1 MTMLLSIIV
10 PTFKPQKTYFEEC
23 LFSLFNQTMFHYLY
37 EVIVVLNGDID
48 TQYTDM
54 ILDIFA
60 YKPAGLYCRLI
71 KTDQA
76 GVSNARN
83 LGIDA
88 AKGQYI
94 GFVDD
99 DDIVSSDYLEEL
111 CKISSRNIVGVSNVH
126 TFRKTIEEKEDNFFA
141 CRIIQQRECQYSLF
155 RNRAILAFPVAKLIH
170 RDIIG
175 NRRFNPRF
183 KNGEDALF
191 MTEIS
196 DLIGGFRFTKGYTT
210 YYVRERAGSASRRPL
225 KRGQLCWDTF
235 MLIKAYVSIY
245 LSSPFSYNFLLF
257 ASRIPGSIKGAI
269 KLSRN
274 TAFF

>member
-126 TFRKTIEEKEDNFFA
+126 TFRKTIEEKEDNFF
-141 CRIIQQRECQYSLF
+141 CLPNYS
-155 RNRAILAFPVAKLIH
+155 
-170 RDIIG
+170 
-175 NRRFNPRF
+175 
-183 KNGEDALF
+183 
-191 MTEIS
+191 
-196 DLIGGFRFTKGYTT
+196 TK
-210 YYVRERAGSASRRPL
+210 R
-225 KRGQLCWDTF
+225 
-235 MLIKAYVSIY
+235 VSV
-245 LSSPFSYNFLLF
+245 
-257 ASRIPGSIKGAI
+257 
-269 KLSRN
+269 
-274 TAFF
+274 FFV